1 MTRPLLF
8 GGTGN
13 ENLTFAPYHT
23 HYPMLDAHMLMSGL
37 TPKINEWNNPLLLGK
52 LMFPARFFFGKLCQ
66 GKAKK
71 VSANSWLP
79 LFHSAHTFF
88 FGVLTGHD
96 DESHVFKEMDPGA
109 FFTFSIPF
117 DMKGKTKVSIG

>member
-52 LMFPARFFFGKLCQ
+52 LGVSTCFSSKRIVR
-66 GKAKK
+66 AKQK
-71 VSANSWLP
+71 
-79 LFHSAHTFF
+79 
-88 FGVLTGHD
+88 
-96 DESHVFKEMDPGA
+96 
-109 FFTFSIPF
+109 
-117 DMKGKTKVSIG
+117 

>member
-23 HYPMLDAHMLMSGL
+23 HYPMLEAHMLMSGL

-52 LMFPARFFFGKLCQ
+52 LMFPAGVVFGKFCQ

-71 VSANSWLP
+71 VSANPWLP
-79 LFHSAHTFF
+79 LFHSVHTSFF
-88 FGVLTGHD
+88 L
-96 DESHVFKEMDPGA
+96 VFLQAMTMRVTCLRRWIPVH
-109 FFTFSIPF
+109 FSPSQF
-117 DMKGKTKVSIG
+117 PSI

>member
-52 LMFPARFFFGKLCQ
+52 LTLIIEAKIKL
-66 GKAKK
+66 
-71 VSANSWLP
+71 V
-79 LFHSAHTFF
+79 
-88 FGVLTGHD
+88 
-96 DESHVFKEMDPGA
+96 
-109 FFTFSIPF
+109 
-117 DMKGKTKVSIG
+117 